1 MDSPD
6 IYQLI
11 CEIFKEKEIN
21 YDLMVKLNQKNI
33 SDIKTTIKIYLLQF
47 LFDQE
52 EKAIHILNKND
63 IWFIRENPEN
73 VNMINKYIIL
83 LNNIIKKDDISSI
96 DIIKEIESFINTN
109 IGTKLIYIISILNKF
124 NLQNIIYLKFLGFI
138 IGEKKDFIK
147 RNYLLNLQNLLE
159 QVDTPSKIY
168 SNSTSENTLEILNLY
183 IFFKEFLSYE
193 KNYISSLK
201 NALNTLDYSQD
212 FNMNLYYIK
221 LIKEELLDKLFFK
234 EENNLSSDIF
244 IKKVLNL
251 KQVIINKVED
261 FKKFNQ
267 DLFEDDLSNNE
278 ESLNEINELI
288 ELEEEGDE
296 EKEEGNEEENEEKD
310 LKEEEKEDKKE
321 VKEKKEKENK
331 IIINNSKMQNLLLSN
346 NIKLSNNKSSASEKE
361 SNEININNDIENYNI
376 TTKGEN
382 NIQENEISR
391 KDLLNE
397 RTIKIIKD
405 STETKND
412 KEKDEI
418 NLIDNTNI
426 TNDNNGEK
434 KDLFTNTKNS
444 ITSCDD
450 DKNYLD
456 NINDFINYPSIKQ
469 LNIQEK
475 EEDSQNGK
483 ILLIFR
489 IARYID
495 NFTIKR
501 ERLNYIL
508 RSSIFDIISEY
519 MRIIDDSKFRIF
531 EITNLRLEILI
542 NLIKNPNI
550 INIKRKLIEVMIFHL
565 YSENSSY
572 FKVDINYEPSSQN
585 LLALKN
591 LIENKLSNDKSNKDI
606 SNDLNKLK
614 KIIEN
619 KDYVCQEKEGIF
631 INKIKKR
638 QLKVAKIFLDF
649 YKKELNPDVHI
660 NENKSNLYLLPRSM
674 FNTEIKSNEYLIGL
688 ESIIGNGGENGVKEN
703 NDKEGKKDKVFDFH
717 LYNENKF
724 LKIDEALNIL
734 FSFNSKCKFIEDNA
748 FKELKEKQNN
758 FEKDMEKTCN
768 FFKNIF
774 SFQIG
779 YKESTINFGEEINKK
794 ILEYVGNF
802 ENEVINK
809 LYKAMN
815 SIIENR
821 KDADIKIIDK
831 IKIFIENFILNCD
844 SELDEFESGKN
855 QEKEKQI
862 LYFLKIKTIIIEKI
876 IQFFE
881 NSKDKIIKCLT
892 EKEQKHKDIV
902 TQILSNIKDLSTFIE
917 NNKEA
922 KNEFKIYQKWREEQ
936 NYSKESHLS
945 KLKMYFKTYINQQ
958 LNLEM
963 NYTFDSQFC
972 LWAIKKD
979 FAKYF
984 D

>member
-11 CEIFKEKEIN
+11 CEIFKKEKIG
-21 YDLMVKLNQKNI
+21 YDLMLKLNLKSI
-33 SDIKTTIKIYLLQF
+33 SDTKTTIKKYLLQF
-47 LFDQE
+47 LIDPE
-52 EKAIHILNKND
+52 DKITHIQNKND
-63 IWFIRENPEN
+63 IWFIKENPGN
-73 VNMINKYIIL
+73 IDIINKYIKL
-83 LNNIIKKDDISSI
+83 LSNIIKKDDISNI
-96 DIIKEIESFINTN
+96 DIIKEIEPFIDTD

-124 NLQNIIYLKFLGFI
+124 ILPNIIYLQFLGFI

-147 RNYLLNLQNLLE
+147 RNYLLNLQNLLK
-159 QVDTPSKIY
+159 QFDTSSKIY
-168 SNSTSENTLEILNLY
+168 IHSTSENTLEIFNLY
-183 IFFKEFLSYE
+183 ILFKEFLSKD

-201 NALNTLDYSQD
+201 NALNTLDYSKD
-212 FNMNLYYIK
+212 FNISIYYNK
-221 LIKEELLDKLFFK
+221 LIKEELLDKLFFND
-234 EENNLSSDIF
+234 ENNLLSGIF
-244 IKKVLNL
+244 IKKVKNL
-251 KQVIINKVED
+251 KQVIINKVEN
-261 FKKFNQ
+261 FEQLNQ

-278 ESLNEINELI
+278 ESLNEINNMI
-288 ELEEEGDE
+288 ELEEEEGDE
-296 EKEEGNEEENEEKD
+296 EEK
-310 LKEEEKEDKKE
+310 EEKEDQKEIKKN
-321 VKEKKEKENK
+321 KEEENK
-331 IIINNSKMQNLLLSN
+331 IIINDNKLKNLLLPN
-346 NIKLSNNKSSASEKE
+346 DIKSSNDKSSNAEKE
-361 SNEININNDIENYNI
+361 LNEININNDIENNNV
-376 TTKGEN
+376 TTNEEN
-382 NIQENEISR
+382 NIQDNEIIGR
-391 KDLLNE
+391 DLINE
-397 RTIKIIKD
+397 RATKIIKD
-405 STETKND
+405 STEKKNY

-418 NLIDNTNI
+418 NLIGKTTI
-426 TNDNNGEK
+426 G
-434 KDLFTNTKNS
+434 
-444 ITSCDD
+444 DD

-456 NINDFINYPSIKQ
+456 KINDYINYPSLKQ

-475 EEDSQNGK
+475 EEDIQK
-483 ILLIFR
+483 DEVLFFFR
-489 IARYID
+489 IARYI
-495 NFTIKR
+495 NNLTIKK

-508 RSSIFDIISEY
+508 RSSIFEIISEY
-519 MRIIDDSKFRIF
+519 MRIVDDSKFRIF
-531 EITNLRLEILI
+531 EITNLRLQILI

-591 LIENKLSNDKSNKDI
+591 LMEKKLSNNRNNKDI
-606 SNDLNKLK
+606 SSDLDKLK

-619 KDYVCQEKEGIF
+619 KDYVCQEKKGIF
-631 INKIKKR
+631 INNIKKR
-638 QLKVAKIFLDF
+638 QLKIAKNFLDF
-649 YKKELNPDVHI
+649 YKKELNPNAHI
-660 NENKSNLYLLPRSM
+660 NETKSNLYLLPRSM
-674 FNTEIKSNEYLIGL
+674 FNTEIKSNEYLIGF
-688 ESIIGNGGENGVKEN
+688 ESIIGGESGVKEN
-703 NDKEGKKDKVFDFH
+703 IEKEGKKEQVFDFH

-734 FSFNSKCKFIEDNA
+734 FSFNSKCKFIEDND

-758 FEKDMEKTCN
+758 FEKDMEKAFN

-794 ILEYVGNF
+794 ILEYVENF

-815 SIIENR
+815 SIIEN
-821 KDADIKIIDK
+821 KKEADIKIIDK

-902 TQILSNIKDLSTFIE
+902 TQILFNIKDLSTFIE

>member
-1 MDSPD
+1 M
-6 IYQLI
+6 
-11 CEIFKEKEIN
+11 
-21 YDLMVKLNQKNI
+21 I
-33 SDIKTTIKIYLLQF
+33 S
-47 LFDQE
+47 
-52 EKAIHILNKND
+52 ND
-63 IWFIRENPEN
+63 
-73 VNMINKYIIL
+73 
-83 LNNIIKKDDISSI
+83 
-96 DIIKEIESFINTN
+96 
-109 IGTKLIYIISILNKF
+109 
-124 NLQNIIYLKFLGFI
+124 
-138 IGEKKDFIK
+138 
-147 RNYLLNLQNLLE
+147 
-159 QVDTPSKIY
+159 
-168 SNSTSENTLEILNLY
+168 
-183 IFFKEFLSYE
+183 
-193 KNYISSLK
+193 
-201 NALNTLDYSQD
+201 
-212 FNMNLYYIK
+212 
-221 LIKEELLDKLFFK
+221 
-234 EENNLSSDIF
+234 
-244 IKKVLNL
+244 
-251 KQVIINKVED
+251 
-261 FKKFNQ
+261 
-267 DLFEDDLSNNE
+267 
-278 ESLNEINELI
+278 
-288 ELEEEGDE
+288 
-296 EKEEGNEEENEEKD
+296 
-310 LKEEEKEDKKE
+310 
-321 VKEKKEKENK
+321 
-331 IIINNSKMQNLLLSN
+331 SKMQNLSLSN

-376 TTKGEN
+376 TINGEN

-426 TNDNNGEK
+426 TNDKNGEK
-434 KDLFTNTKNS
+434 KDQFTNTKNS

-550 INIKRKLIEVMIFHL
+550 INIKRKLIEIMIFHL

-619 KDYVCQEKEGIF
+619 KDYVCQEKEEIF

-638 QLKVAKIFLDF
+638 QLKIAKNFLDF
-649 YKKELNPDVHI
+649 YKKELNPNAHI
-660 NENKSNLYLLPRSM
+660 NETKSNLYLLPRSM

-794 ILEYVGNF
+794 ILEYVENF